1 MGFHAL
7 RMALQEGSFL
17 NQCLVIFG
25 DNEGY
30 AVWEAVNNFFDTL
43 PLAASIDGKPIFVV
57 ILSLPSLACIH
68 TACTIREAFGTGF
81 DLR

>member
-1 MGFHAL
+1 
-7 RMALQEGSFL
+7 MAMKILNPNKWWLIRGNHETREVNGNIEHYQDGSFL

-43 PLAASIDGKPIFVV
+43 PLAATIDGACPIPFPA
-57 ILSLPSLACIH
+57 ISG
-68 TACTIREAFGTGF
+68 R
-81 DLR
+81 

>member
-1 MGFHAL
+1 MGFNSGTCL
-7 RMALQEGSFL
+7 ALQEGSFL

-43 PLAASIDGKPIFVV
+43 PLAASIDGESL
-57 ILSLPSLACIH
+57 LSDPGFARSER
-68 TACTIREAFGTGF
+68 IR
-81 DLR
+81 